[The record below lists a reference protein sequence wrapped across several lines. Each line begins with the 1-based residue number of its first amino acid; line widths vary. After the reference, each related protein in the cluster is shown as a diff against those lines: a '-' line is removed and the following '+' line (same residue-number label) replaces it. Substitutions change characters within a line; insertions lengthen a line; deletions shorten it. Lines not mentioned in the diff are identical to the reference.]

1 MTKKRLGIIIFSVFF
16 VFGLTFMVKA
26 QDENTPYIDSLDP
39 VSGPISTEVS
49 IKGGNFGSED
59 NAGKVFFYKNKS
71 ASVVSWS
78 DEEIICKVPTG
89 AKSGEVI
96 VIDEEG
102 KKSDGVKF
110 KVSTGVLVA
119 PVNLSADNI
128 STKSVTLKWD
138 LVKNDSGYSVSIGT
152 DEQATSLK
160 STDVQTNSYD
170 KSDLEPNKTY
180 YWKVKAIN
188 SSPKKNSGWSRI
200 VSFKTKAEEVKP
212 APTTQSKK
220 NTISLSTIIII
231 AALVIVLILAIIV
244 LVRALSRR
252 RRLDLGATE
261 LKPEPEEG
269 PLPTVSQEERGL
281 SNTQPGMADISR
293 PQEPSINEPYPPSS
307 TPPSE
312 IPPSEPSSPPS
323 GLPPSEP
330 PSSEGPS
337 STKSPQRPSSGIG
350 L

>member
-16 VFGLTFMVKA
+16 VFGLTFMVRA

-39 VSGPISTEVS
+39 VSGPIGTEVS

-59 NAGKVFFYKNKS
+59 NVGKVFFYKNKS
-71 ASVVSWS
+71 ALVVSWS
-78 DEEIICKVPTG
+78 SEEIICKVPTG
-89 AKSGEVI
+89 TKSGVVV
-96 VIDEEG
+96 VIDKQG
-102 KKSDGVKF
+102 KKSNGVKF
-110 KVSTGVLVA
+110 KVLTGVLIA

-138 LVKNDSGYSVSIGT
+138 LVKNASSYSVSIGT
-152 DEQATSLK
+152 DEEATSLK

-180 YWKVKAIN
+180 YWKVKAT
-188 SSPKKNSGWSRI
+188 SPSPEKNSEWSRI

-212 APTTQSKK
+212 APVTQSKK
-220 NTISLSTIIII
+220 NTISLSTILII

-269 PLPTVSQEERGL
+269 PLPTVSQEEKGL
-281 SNTQPGMADISR
+281 PNTQPGMADISR
-293 PQEPSINEPYPPSS
+293 PQEPSTNEPYPPSS

-312 IPPSEPSSPPS
+312 ISPSEPSSPSS
-323 GLPPSEP
+323 GLPSPEP
-330 PSSEGPS
+330 PLSEGPP
-337 STKSPQRPSSGIG
+337 STKPPQGPGSGVG